1 MMKMDSFYPSGT
13 GDVPLEMAPIGEWK
27 TYKFDLSDL
36 TRHPG
41 SSLNL
46 QNVNTPLVIF
56 PDWDNQEVSYCEW
69 ITLSSNVKALRSRN
83 APR

>member
-1 MMKMDSFYPSGT
+1 MYRWRWRRLVSGK
-13 GDVPLEMAPIGEWK
+13 L
-27 TYKFDLSDL
+27 YKFDLSDL

-56 PDWDNQEVSYCEW
+56 PDWDNQEGVV
-69 ITLSSNVKALRSRN
+69 LRVDNVKFER
-83 APR
+83 